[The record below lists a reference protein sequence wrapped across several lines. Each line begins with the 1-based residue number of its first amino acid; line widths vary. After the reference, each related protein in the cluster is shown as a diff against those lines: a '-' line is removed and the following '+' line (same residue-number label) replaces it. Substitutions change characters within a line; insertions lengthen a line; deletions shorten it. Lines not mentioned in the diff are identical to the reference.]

1 MGAAHYTLH
10 PAQGHAATFASRWV
24 FYPRIILIP
33 PESARRSRA
42 YLRNP
47 FNPFESAVMAAK
59 SEIQEQINRLPH
71 QPGVYRYFDDEG
83 IIYVG
88 KAVDLRKRVSSYF
101 TKQDHNKKTQQL
113 VKNIKRIEFTIV
125 NSESD
130 AFLLENNLIKQ
141 HQPKYNILLKDG
153 KTYPYL
159 LLTKE
164 RFPRL
169 IPTRNKQ
176 PGDGQYFGP
185 YAHQGAL
192 NVLLELIRALYPL
205 RTCNYNLSPENV
217 AAGKFKVCL
226 EYHIGNCKGPCEAKE
241 DEATYNQYIQQIRQI
256 LGGDLRLPKQ
266 YFRERM
272 TAAAQ
277 DMQYE
282 LAHQFKQKLDKLD
295 EFQAK
300 STIVSATLTNIDVF
314 SIASNEKAAFVN
326 YFKVMN
332 GSIIL
337 TQNLELT
344 KKLDETDGEILAP
357 LIMQLRQEY
366 ESEAKE
372 ILTNVPVGDLPLPG
386 VAITQPQIGDK
397 RKLLELSIKN
407 VLYLR
412 KEKESMNEKSKDV
425 NEVRIMEQIKK
436 DLRLTELPKHI
447 ECFDNSNF
455 QGDNPVSAMVCFR
468 NAKPSKKDYRH
479 YHVKTVVGPNDF
491 DTMYEVVTRRY
502 RRLVDEGASL
512 PQLVIVDGGKGQ
524 LSMAVKAIKDLN
536 LWGQMAIIGI
546 AKRLEEIY
554 VPNDPLPLYI
564 DKKSESLRLFQRIR
578 DEVHRFG
585 ITFHRKTRDDAT
597 LKTELTDVKGLG
609 PVTADKLLNK
619 FKSVKKIKELT
630 QLQLEA
636 EIGKAKAKV
645 LLTYFSQQED
655 AQEAPTTT

>member
-1 MGAAHYTLH
+1 
-10 PAQGHAATFASRWV
+10 
-24 FYPRIILIP
+24 
-33 PESARRSRA
+33 
-42 YLRNP
+42 
-47 FNPFESAVMAAK
+47 MAAK
-59 SEIQEQINRLPH
+59 EHLQEQIRQLPH
-71 QPGVYRYFDDEG
+71 RPGVYKYFDDEG

-88 KAVDLRKRVSSYF
+88 KAIDLRKRVSSYF

-125 NSESD
+125 DSESD

-159 LLTKE
+159 LLTNE

-169 IPTRNKQ
+169 IPTRTKR
-176 PGDGQYFGP
+176 PGDGRYYGP
-185 YAHQGAL
+185 YA
-192 NVLLELIRALYPL
+192 NVTGMNLLLELIKALYPL
-205 RTCNYNLSPENV
+205 RTCTYNLSPENV
-217 AAGKFKVCL
+217 AAGKFKPCL
-226 EYHIGNCKGPCEAKE
+226 EFHLGNCKAPCVAKE
-241 DEATYNQYIQQIRQI
+241 DEETYNGYIQQIRQI
-256 LGGDLRLPKQ
+256 LNGDLRLPKQ
-266 YFRERM
+266 YFRDKM
-272 TAAAQ
+272 TLAAQ
-277 DMQYE
+277 EMQYE
-282 LAHQFKQKLDKLD
+282 LAHQFKLKLDRLD
-295 EFQAK
+295 EFQSK
-300 STIVSATLTNIDVF
+300 STIVNASLSNIDVF
-314 SIASNEKAAFVN
+314 SIASTEKLAFIN
-326 YFKVMN
+326 YLKVMN

-337 TQNLELT
+337 TQSVEVQ
-344 KKLDETDGEILAP
+344 KKLDEPDDEILAP
-357 LIMQLRQEY
+357 MIMQMREEF
-366 ESEAKE
+366 ESQSKE
-372 ILTNVPVGDLPLPG
+372 ILTNVAVPDLPLPG

-412 KEKESMNEKSKDV
+412 KEKESMNDRSKDL
-425 NEVRIMEQIKK
+425 NEVRIMETIRK

-455 QGDNPVSAMVCFR
+455 QGDNPVAAMVCFR

-479 YHVKTVVGPNDF
+479 YHIKTVIGPNDF
-491 DTMYEVVTRRY
+491 DSMYEVVSRRY

-524 LSMAVKAIKDLN
+524 LSMAVKALKDLN
-536 LWGQMAIIGI
+536 LWGQMAVIGI

-564 DKKSESLRLFQRIR
+564 DKKSESLRLFQRMR

-585 ITFHRKTRDDAT
+585 ITFHRSRRDAAT

-609 PVTADKLLNK
+609 PITADKLLTK

-630 QLQLEA
+630 ESELIA
-636 EIGKAKAKV
+636 EVGKAKARV
-645 LLTYFSQQED
+645 LLNYFSEQEST
-655 AQEAPTTT
+655 AVNTPSN

>member
-1 MGAAHYTLH
+1 
-10 PAQGHAATFASRWV
+10 
-24 FYPRIILIP
+24 
-33 PESARRSRA
+33 
-42 YLRNP
+42 
-47 FNPFESAVMAAK
+47 MAANDFL
-59 SEIQEQINRLPH
+59 QDQIRQLPH
-71 QPGVYRYFDDEG
+71 KPGIYKYFDDEG

-88 KAVDLRKRVSSYF
+88 KAIDLRKRVSSYF

-113 VKNIKRIEFTIV
+113 VKNIKRLEFTIV
-125 NSESD
+125 DSESD

-153 KTYPYL
+153 KTYPFL
-159 LLTKE
+159 CITNE

-169 IPTRNKQ
+169 IPTRERR
-176 PGDGQYFGP
+176 PDGSRYYGP
-185 YAHQGAL
+185 YANGTAL

-205 RTCNYNLSPENV
+205 RTCNYRLSPENV

-226 EYHIGNCKGPCEAKE
+226 EYHLGNCKGPCEAHE
-241 DEATYNQYIQQIRQI
+241 DEDTYGQYIQQIRNI
-256 LGGDLRLPKQ
+256 LGGDLRIPKQ
-266 YFRERM
+266 YFKEKM

-282 LAHQFKQKLDKLD
+282 LAHQFKTKLDKL
-295 EFQAK
+295 EAFQAK
-300 STIVSATLTNIDVF
+300 STIVNATLTNIDVF
-314 SIASNEKAAFVN
+314 AIASNEKSAFVT
-326 YFKVMN
+326 YLKVMN

-337 TQNLELT
+337 TQSVELT
-344 KKLDETDGEILAP
+344 KKLDEDDAEILAP
-357 LIMQLRQEY
+357 LVMQMRQEF
-366 ESEAKE
+366 ESESKE
-372 ILTNVPVGDLPLPG
+372 VLANVPLELPLPG
-386 VAITQPQIGDK
+386 ITLAVPQIGDK
-397 RKLLELSIKN
+397 RKLLELALKN
-407 VLYLR
+407 VLYAR
-412 KEKESMNEKSKDV
+412 KEKESMNERSKDI
-425 NEVRIMEQIKK
+425 NEVRIMETMKK
-436 DLRLTELPKHI
+436 DLRLKELPKHI

-455 QGDNPVSAMVCFR
+455 QGDFPVSAMVCFR

-502 RRLVDEGASL
+502 RRLVDEGQSL

-524 LSMAVKAIKDLN
+524 LSMAVKALKDLN
-536 LWGQMAIIGI
+536 LWGQIPIVGI

-564 DKKSESLRLFQRIR
+564 DKKSETLRLIQRMR

-619 FKSVKKIKELT
+619 FKSVKKIREL
-630 QLQLEA
+630 
-636 EIGKAKAKV
+636 
-645 LLTYFSQQED
+645 SQQELITEIGPAKTKVLQAYFESQIQTD
-655 AQEAPTTT
+655 